1 MKKLTFILFT
11 FLLINILT
19 AGNILAES
27 KVPWP
32 ATISVPKPVSDN
44 CITSPRKGTVDLKCE
59 GLMFTLHVPEICL
72 TKACG
77 LIVDIHGYLMSADL
91 QDYYTDLAERGGN
104 EGYIVVQ
111 PTANKG
117 RYGRS
122 WEYGEYNVSKV
133 LAFMNRVKKVFHV
146 MEERVHVTGFSQGSW
161 MTWKFVCDYADEVAS
176 VAPIGFGAGWP
187 VNLSKSPVRIN
198 TFDDCFKGKQVDI
211 LYAHGKRDGIVHYSG
226 ALKTVKKIGEEWGM
240 DKSEILFKEKDY
252 QWVRFTNPKGT
263 VFEFI
268 SYNWESSGSS
278 FLGSVAGHCFPGV
291 GNYLG
296 CGKKNPFHWGDE
308 VVKFFLKHPKE
319 LAN

>member
-11 FLLINILT
+11 FLLLNIST

-32 ATISVPKPVSDN
+32 ATISVPKPVPDN
-44 CITSPRKGTVDLKCE
+44 CITSPRKGSVDLKCE

-77 LIVDIHGYLMSADL
+77 LIVDIHGYLMTADL
-91 QDYYTDLAERGGN
+91 QDYYSDLAERGGN

-122 WEYGEYNVSKV
+122 WEYGDYNVSKV
-133 LAFMNRVKKVFHV
+133 LAFMNRVKRVFHV

-198 TFDDCFKGKQVDI
+198 VFDDCFNGKQVDV

-240 DKSEILFKEKDY
+240 DKSEILLKENDY

-278 FLGSVAGHCFPGV
+278 FLGNVAGHCFPGV

-296 CGKKNPFHWGDE
+296 CGKKNPFHWGEE
-308 VVKFFLKHPKE
+308 VVKFFLKHTKE
-319 LAN
+319 STN

>member
-11 FLLINILT
+11 FLLLNIST

-32 ATISVPKPVSDN
+32 ATISVPKPVPDN

-77 LIVDIHGYLMSADL
+77 LIVDIHGYLMTADL
-91 QDYYTDLAERGGN
+91 QDYYSDLAERGGN

-122 WEYGEYNVSKV
+122 WEYGDYNVSKV
-133 LAFMNRVKKVFHV
+133 LAFMNRIKKVFHV

-198 TFDDCFKGKQVDI
+198 VFDDCFNGKQVDV

-240 DKSEILFKEKDY
+240 DKSEILFKENDY

-278 FLGSVAGHCFPGV
+278 FLGNVAGHCFPGV

-319 LAN
+319 PTN

>member
-19 AGNILAES
+19 AGSILAES

-32 ATISVPKPVSDN
+32 ATISVPKPVPDN
-44 CITSPRKGTVDLKCE
+44 CITSPRKGSVDLKCE

-77 LIVDIHGYLMSADL
+77 LIVDIHGYLMTADL

-122 WEYGEYNVSKV
+122 WEYGNYNVSKV
-133 LAFMNRVKKVFHV
+133 LTIMNSVKEVFHV

-161 MTWKFVCDYADEVAS
+161 MTWKFVCDYAGEVAS

-198 TFDDCFKGKQVDI
+198 TFDDCFKGKQVDV

-240 DKSEILFKEKDY
+240 DKSEILFKENDY

-278 FLGSVAGHCFPGV
+278 FLGNVAGHCFPGV

-319 LAN
+319 PTN

>member
-11 FLLINILT
+11 FLLINIST
-19 AGNILAES
+19 AGDILAES

-32 ATISVPKPVSDN
+32 ATISVPKPVPDN

-77 LIVDIHGYLMSADL
+77 LIVDIHGYLMTADL
-91 QDYYTDLAERGGN
+91 QDYYTDLAERAGN

-133 LAFMNRVKKVFHV
+133 LAFMNRIKKVFHV

-187 VNLSKSPVRIN
+187 INLSKSPVRIN
-198 TFDDCFKGKQVDI
+198 TFDDCFKGKQVDV

-240 DKSEILFKEKDY
+240 DKSEILFKENDY

-268 SYNWESSGSS
+268 SYNRESSGSS
-278 FLGSVAGHCFPGV
+278 FLGNVAGHCFPGV

-319 LAN
+319 PTK